1 MAQHHHHPTPP
12 PVLVDGVEIPPAE
25 IAAEMQHHPAATA
38 AEAWQAAAQAVVL
51 RRLLLAE
58 AERLAIDD
66 TPQGDET
73 AEEATLRRLLEAEL
87 RIPEAD
93 EETCRRWFA
102 ANPAKFRTKPTWHA
116 AHILFAA
123 DPADPVERLA
133 ARTAALAALDEVLA
147 NPIRLSDLARAHSAC
162 PSRDQGG
169 DLGLIEP
176 GSTVAPFEEALRAT
190 PSGSTHPAVVETRFG
205 FHVLRVLHHAEGR
218 DLPYDAVRERIAE
231 WLHEASWR
239 RAAHQY
245 MALLT
250 GRARIEG
257 VAMSASADTPLVQ

>member
-1 MAQHHHHPTPP
+1 MAHHHPTPP
-12 PVLVDGVEIPPAE
+12 DVLVDGAKIPPAE

-38 AEAWQAAAQAVVL
+38 AEAWQQAARAVVL

-58 AERLAIDD
+58 AGRLAIDD

-73 AEEATLRRLLEAEL
+73 PEEATLRRLLEAEL

-93 EETCRRWFA
+93 EATCRRWFA
-102 ANPAKFRTKPTWHA
+102 ANPAKFRTRPTWHA

-123 DPADPVERLA
+123 DPADPAERMTARA
-133 ARTAALAALDEVLA
+133 AAQVALEEVLA
-147 NPIRLSDLARAHSAC
+147 NPIRLSDLARTHSAC
-162 PSRDQGG
+162 PSREQGG
-169 DLGLIEP
+169 DLGLIAP
-176 GSTVAPFEEALRAT
+176 GSTVAPFEAALRAT
-190 PSGSTHPAVVETRFG
+190 PAGATHPAVVETRFG

-218 DLPYDAVRERIAE
+218 DLPYDAVRARIAA
-231 WLHEASWR
+231 WLREASWR

-245 MALLT
+245 MALLA

-257 VAMSASADTPLVQ
+257 VAMAASAGTPLVQ